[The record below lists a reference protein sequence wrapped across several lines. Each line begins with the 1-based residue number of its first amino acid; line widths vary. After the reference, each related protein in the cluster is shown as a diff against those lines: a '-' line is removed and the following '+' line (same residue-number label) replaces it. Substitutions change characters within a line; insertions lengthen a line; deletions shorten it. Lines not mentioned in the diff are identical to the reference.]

1 MDRRVRKTRETLFD
15 TLIQLLRE
23 KEFERITIQEI
34 ADRADV
40 NRGTVYLHFED
51 KYDLL
56 NRCIESYLVRLNDS
70 CLPVDSSESPEVSLL
85 RTFRYLEDSAEI
97 YSVLVRSEG
106 MPAFRSR
113 LSEMLRQGVEKQF
126 DQSVSD
132 DRLNK
137 EISVQFV
144 TTAIVGLF
152 EWWVARSMPYS
163 AEEMVRQLMLL
174 LGSYGLAQVPRNA
187 EAEKDAALAARPL

>member
-15 TLIQLLRE
+15 TLIQLLKE

-70 CLPVDSSESPEVSLL
+70 CLPIEPSESPEVSLL
-85 RTFRYLEDSAEI
+85 RTFRYLEDSADI
-97 YSVLVRSEG
+97 YSVLIRSEG
-106 MPAFRSR
+106 MAAFRLR
-113 LSEMLRQGVEKQF
+113 LSELLRQGVEQQF
-126 DQSVSD
+126 DRLVAD

-137 EISVQFV
+137 EISIQFV

-152 EWWVARSMPYS
+152 EWWIARSMPYS

-174 LGSYGLAQVPRNA
+174 LGPYGLAQASQNA
-187 EAEKDAALAARPL
+187 QESSSVAARPV

>member
-51 KYDLL
+51 KFDLL
-56 NRCIESYLVRLNDS
+56 NRCIDSYLVRLNDS
-70 CLPVDSSESPEVSLL
+70 CLPIEPSESPEVSLL
-85 RTFRYLEDSAEI
+85 RTFRYLEDSADI
-97 YSVLVRSEG
+97 YNVLIRSEG
-106 MPAFRSR
+106 MAAFRLR
-113 LSEMLRQGVEKQF
+113 LSELLRQGVEEQF
-126 DQSVSD
+126 DRLVSD

-144 TTAIVGLF
+144 TMAIVGLF

-174 LGSYGLAQVPRNA
+174 LGSYGLTQASQNAQESSSV
-187 EAEKDAALAARPL
+187 AARPF

>member
-56 NRCIESYLVRLNDS
+56 NRCIDSYLVRLNDS
-70 CLPVDSSESPEVSLL
+70 CLPLDDSEPPEQSLL
-85 RTFRYLEDSAEI
+85 RTFRYLEDSAEV
-97 YSVLVRSEG
+97 YSVLIRSEG
-106 MPAFRSR
+106 MPAFRLR
-113 LSEMLRQGVEKQF
+113 LSEMLRQGVDKQF
-126 DQSVSD
+126 DRLVSD

-137 EISVQFV
+137 EISIQFV

-152 EWWVARSMPYS
+152 EWWVARSMPYP

-174 LGSYGLAQVPRNA
+174 LGPYGLAQIS
-187 EAEKDAALAARPL
+187 EDAKAPAAAAHPL

>member
-56 NRCIESYLVRLNDS
+56 NRCIDSYLVRLNDS
-70 CLPVDSSESPEVSLL
+70 CLPIEPSESPEVSLL
-85 RTFRYLEDSAEI
+85 RTFRYLENSADV
-97 YSVLVRSEG
+97 YSVLLRSEG
-106 MPAFRSR
+106 VAAFRLR
-113 LSEMLRQGVEKQF
+113 LSELLRQGVEEQF
-126 DQSVSD
+126 DRLVSD

-137 EISVQFV
+137 EISIQFV
-144 TTAIVGLF
+144 TTAIVGLL

-174 LGSYGLAQVPRNA
+174 LGPYGLAQASPNA
-187 EAEKDAALAARPL
+187 EADSAVAARPL